1 MRLYGAVGPRRLR
14 VLIPSNRH
22 ATPRGQG
29 VRTFMEHLL
38 VRPCGAHPV
47 PTWHPAM
54 SVHAI
59 LRALKPFVAVARRC
73 EALTEGSGE
82 GNVATGYRQMSLYR
96 HGGQRARV

>member
-22 ATPRGQG
+22 ATLRGQG

-47 PTWHPAM
+47 LTWHPAA
-54 SVHAI
+54 SGHAI

-73 EALTEGSGE
+73 
-82 GNVATGYRQMSLYR
+82 
-96 HGGQRARV
+96 RARADSLTDVAVLRGYMSEGRGYAEAVK